1 VRIWLALLAAPS
13 LALAAQS
20 IMYALVTPSC
30 SLQTRVLVHA
40 VALGA
45 LVLAALFTWLARSEW
60 ARRAAAL
67 SADSDSD
74 APDPGSVRRFLALV
88 ATAVGALSCLTI
100 LTMWMGAW
108 VLSPCWQ

>member
-1 VRIWLALLAAPS
+1 MRIWLALLAAPS

-20 IMYALVTPSC
+20 LMYALVTPSC

-40 VALGA
+40 VALGS
-45 LVLAALFTWLARSEW
+45 LVLAAAFTLLARAEW
-60 ARRAAAL
+60 ARRARAAAG
-67 SADSDSD
+67 SPDSDE
-74 APDPGSVRRFLALV
+74 PDPGSVRRFLALV
-88 ATAVGALSCLTI
+88 ATAVGGLSCLTI

>member
-1 VRIWLALLAAPS
+1 MRIWLALLVAPS
-13 LALAAQS
+13 LALGAQS

-40 VALGA
+40 VALGS
-45 LVLAALFTWLARSEW
+45 LVLAAAFTLLAHREW
-60 ARRAAAL
+60 ARRARALAANP
-67 SADSDSD
+67 DSDG
-74 APDPGSVRRFLALV
+74 PDPGNVRRFLAIV
-88 ATAVGALSCLTI
+88 ATAVGGLSCLTI